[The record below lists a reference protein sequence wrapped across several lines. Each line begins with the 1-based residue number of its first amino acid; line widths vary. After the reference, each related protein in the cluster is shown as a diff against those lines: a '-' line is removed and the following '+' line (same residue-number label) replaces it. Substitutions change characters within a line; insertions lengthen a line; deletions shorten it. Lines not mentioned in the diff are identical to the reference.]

1 MNIKAFFFR
10 SSIIVL
16 VISSI
21 CFTSCSSKRVN
32 IKPSPEYTQAKKH
45 QSEKR
50 APALSSIF
58 SSPSGEKSLES
69 GEENYSDTDEKE
81 KEEGKDDTFKS
92 IFKSSDPAETQSPN
106 EQEILD
112 SALEFVQASYDFWER
127 GELDN
132 ALDALDQAYALI
144 LKVKPDNNPK
154 ILQQREDLRFT
165 ISKRIMA
172 VYRSRAS
179 AVNGNHKEIPLVM
192 NEHVEKALKLFQGK
206 ERQFFMDAYQLS
218 GRYRPFI
225 VQELKKAGLPEELSW
240 LPLIESGFKLR
251 ALSRARALGMWQF
264 IASTGYKFG
273 LKRDRWVDERMDPE
287 KSTRAA
293 IEYLKELHQIFGDW
307 TTDLAAYNCGEGNVL
322 RRIRTQKMNYLDNF
336 WDLYIKLPIET
347 AFYVPKFLAVLH
359 IVNDPEK
366 HGFKLPTPD
375 SPVETEKVTIAKQVQ
390 LKEVA
395 KALGIGFHTLKDLNP
410 ELRYHATPK
419 RAYALKVPKGKDK
432 DLLAKL
438 DSIPEWKPPKITYV
452 RHRVRRG
459 QTLST
464 IARRY
469 RTSTRAIMRLNGLR
483 SSRFIRTGWVLKIPA
498 GRRHVPPASV
508 SSSPPPSGYHIVRR
522 GETLSTIARK
532 YGTTTKSLLAEN
544 HLSSRNIIRTGQKLK
559 IISGK
564 KYITPRKALPKRR
577 WRAQPRPRTYVVRK
591 GDSLWTLAK
600 TFGTTAENIRALN
613 KLEDE
618 NLKVGQV
625 LVISRMPDD
634 LKGITTSTYTVLK
647 GDSPYTIATKH
658 QMDLSEL
665 LRLNNLT
672 PRSKIFPGQVLLV
685 KAQ

>member
-1 MNIKAFFFR
+1 M
-10 SSIIVL
+10 
-16 VISSI
+16 
-21 CFTSCSSKRVN
+21 
-32 IKPSPEYTQAKKH
+32 E
-45 QSEKR
+45 
-50 APALSSIF
+50 
-58 SSPSGEKSLES
+58 SGEKD
-69 GEENYSDTDEKE
+69 YSDTDEKAD
-81 KEEGKDDTFKS
+81 EGAKDESFTS
-92 IFKSSDPAETQSPN
+92 IFKPTDTSKSKTRND
-106 EQEILD
+106 QEILD

-132 ALDALDQAYALI
+132 ALDALDQAYSLI
-144 LKVKPDNNPK
+144 LKVKPDDNPK

-179 AVNGNHKEIPLVM
+179 AVNGNHKEIPLVL
-192 NEHVEKALKLFQGK
+192 NDHVEKALKLFKGK
-206 ERQFFMDAYQLS
+206 ERHFFLDSYRLS

-225 VQELKKAGLPEELSW
+225 VEELKKAGLPEELSW

-287 KSTRAA
+287 KSTGAA

-307 TTDLAAYNCGEGNVL
+307 TTALAAYNCGEGNVL

-336 WDLYIKLPIET
+336 WDLYTKLPIET

-375 SPVETEKVTIAKQVQ
+375 SPVETEKVTITKQVQ

-395 KALGIGFHTLKDLNP
+395 KALDVGFHTLKDLNP

-419 RAYALKVPKGKDK
+419 RAYTLKVPEGKDEE
-432 DLLAKL
+432 LLAKL
-438 DSIPEWKPPKITYV
+438 DAIPEWKPPKTTYV
-452 RHRVRRG
+452 RHRVRQG

-483 SSRFIRTGWVLKIPA
+483 SSRFIRAGWVLKIPA
-498 GRRHVPPASV
+498 GRKYVPPVAV
-508 SSSPPPSGYHIVRR
+508 SSSPPPSGYHIVRQ
-522 GETLSTIARK
+522 GETLSTIARE
-532 YGTTTKSLLAEN
+532 YGATTNSLMAEN
-544 HLSSRNIIRTGQKLK
+544 NLSNKGIIRPGQKLK
-559 IISGK
+559 ITSGK
-564 KYITPRKALPKRR
+564 KYIPPKKVLPNRKWKAR
-577 WRAQPRPRTYVVRK
+577 PRPRTYVVKK

-613 KLEDE
+613 KLEDG

-625 LVISRMPDD
+625 LIISRMPDD
-634 LKGITTSTYTVLK
+634 LKGITTSTYTVLR